1 MVRYVK
7 WQKRL
12 KLWYHESVFYDH
24 TGVKL
29 SSNNRKKSGKFT
41 NMWKLSET
49 LSNNQ
54 WVKEE
59 ITRETRKLLGMS
71 KNENSTYQNWYNEG
85 TTVVREK
92 LIAVNTY
99 NKKEGRSE
107 DWLVR

>member
-12 KLWYHESVFYDH
+12 KLWHHERVFYDH

-59 ITRETRKLLGMS
+59 ITRETRKQLGMR

-85 TTVVREK
+85 TTVLRGK